1 MYKQGS
7 HRVLNS
13 CESLEICP
21 AIFRTWKESGKNGKK
36 FWVILKATTSA
47 LHVNFF
53 GGVGHIVFNLACTF
67 ASLWLEK
74 VLFLRFFL
82 WSLLKNYL
90 ITLSILEK
98 EIIVLEK
105 VCKKVAN
112 CWSKNLCEPCISSG
126 LMSRSLRHVVVFNF
140 LSLFQIQ
147 RWMKQPR

>member
-53 GGVGHIVFNLACTF
+53 C
-67 ASLWLEK
+67 
-74 VLFLRFFL
+74 VLVISYAILPVRLHRFDWKKFCSCVFFL